1 MSIGKSAQF
10 YSIYLLLYKI
20 ISYMISFKLQILS
33 LAFLI

>member
-10 YSIYLLLYKI
+10 YWIYLLLYKI

-33 LAFLI
+33 LAFLT